1 MASTVSGLLAHR
13 AFAAACAAILCGCG
27 GGGGTQPLAQPQN
40 ARPVPQSDLQI
51 AGLLYADSAR
61 TPADFYAEPASV
73 SSYTATFHIRNSD
86 IATVVAPQDPTFEL
100 CTDDWNQALAW
111 SETVALAQPVYSDLS
126 ATDSNEHFYEFVRTP
141 RSSSLGPQQMR
152 VYRCDFLDRLGVDL
166 RHATTAAGHVNKRPI
181 AATDLKWI
189 AEYLWRFSS
198 YNNVDNIVLKSAAV
212 AGVSDQTHELT
223 LARLVRGAGANGCD
237 RVRVFA
243 WRYSAAP
250 DSGLLV
256 STQTDLWTFD
266 ARSDSGN
273 TQLCGH

>member
-1 MASTVSGLLAHR
+1 MSSTVSDSLARR
-13 AFAAACAAILCGCG
+13 ASIAAVAASLCACG
-27 GGGGTQPLAQPQN
+27 GGASQPFAQPQN

-51 AGLLYADSAR
+51 AELLYTDSAR
-61 TPADFYAEPASV
+61 TPADFYAEPAPV
-73 SSYTATFHIRNSD
+73 SSYTTTYHIKNSD
-86 IATVVAPQDPTFEL
+86 VTAVAEPQDPIFEL
-100 CTDDWNQALAW
+100 CTNDWNQALAW
-111 SETVALAQPVYSDLS
+111 SETVALAEPVYSDLS
-126 ATDSNEHFYEFVRTP
+126 ATDTNEHFYEFVRTP
-141 RSSSLGPQQMR
+141 RTSSLGPQQMR

-166 RHATTAAGHVNKRPI
+166 HHATTAAGHVNKRPI

-198 YNNVDNIVLKSAAV
+198 YNNVDDLVLKSAAV

-223 LARLVRGAGANGCD
+223 LAQLERGGGVSGCD

-243 WRYSAAP
+243 WRYRAAP
-250 DSGLLV
+250 DTGLLV

-273 TQLCGH
+273 TQLCSH